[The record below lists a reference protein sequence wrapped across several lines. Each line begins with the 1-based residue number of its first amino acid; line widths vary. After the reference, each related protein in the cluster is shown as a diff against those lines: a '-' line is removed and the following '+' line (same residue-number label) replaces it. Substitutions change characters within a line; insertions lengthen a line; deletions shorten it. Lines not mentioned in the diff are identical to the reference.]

1 MKKENEKIGYYV
13 CALVDI
19 LGQKVELNK
28 LDNIQSINIQR
39 EDVLKVCQHTYGNV
53 KKLRKSISESGTHF
67 NGVAKSCSESPE
79 IKSTF
84 FSDLIVMYLSLSKDG
99 EALDICKLKFMLLS
113 LAEVFL
119 GMLAKG
125 IPLRGGVDIGIA
137 IESSD
142 GQIYGRALSKAYD
155 LESNVAQ
162 SIRIVIGQELVDLLD
177 EAASDSK
184 CDYYDDATFCLLFIK
199 KDTDG
204 VYILD
209 YLAKSFH
216 ELSGFVNLTSKA
228 KAFLERE
235 HNNFRKCGD
244 YKTAS
249 KYEKALKHFETS
261 GIAQ

>member
-28 LDNIQSINIQR
+28 LDNIQSINSQR

-53 KKLRKSISESGTHF
+53 KKLRKSISESVTHF

-84 FSDLIVMYLSLSKDG
+84 FSDLIVMYQSLSKDG

-142 GQIYGRALSKAYD
+142 GQLYGRALSKAYD
-155 LESNVAQ
+155 LESKVAQ
-162 SIRIVIGQELVDLLD
+162 SIRIVVGQELVDLLGL
-177 EAASDSK
+177 AASDSESEF
-184 CDYYDDATFCLLFIK
+184 YDDAKFSQSLIK
-199 KDTDG
+199 KDADG

-209 YLAKSFH
+209 YLATPLH
-216 ELSGFVNLTSKA
+216 RLTGFTVLTSKA
-228 KAFLERE
+228 KGILEIE
-235 HNNFRKCGD
+235 NNLLRKYGD

-249 KYEKALKHFETS
+249 KYEKTLKYFESS
-261 GIAQ
+261 GL